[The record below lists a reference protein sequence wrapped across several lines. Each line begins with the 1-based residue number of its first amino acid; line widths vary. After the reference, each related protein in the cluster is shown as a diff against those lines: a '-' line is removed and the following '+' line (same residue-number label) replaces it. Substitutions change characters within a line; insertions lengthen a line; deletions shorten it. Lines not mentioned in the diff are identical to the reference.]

1 MTPKGTL
8 ANMMIRVIGLSCLM
22 AGGAGLAGSP
32 ALAQEPQPQV
42 LGEFQDWAAYTYN
55 SDSGA
60 VCYIVSQPKDWE
72 PKNVNR
78 GPIFFLVTHRPAERV
93 RNEVNTIIG
102 YPFREDST
110 ATVTIGDATF
120 ELFTSGDG
128 AWADTA
134 ERDRQIVEAMK
145 EGSTMRLRGT
155 SWRGTVTTDQYSLR
169 GVTAAMTKI
178 DEECE

>member
-1 MTPKGTL
+1 MTIKATF
-8 ANMMIRVIGLSCLM
+8 ATMMIRAIGLSCFVA
-22 AGGAGLAGSP
+22 AGATLLAGPP
-32 ALAQEPQPQV
+32 ALAQEPRP
-42 LGEFQDWAAYTYN
+42 LGEFQDWAAYTYE

-60 VCYIVSQPKDWE
+60 VCYIVSQPTDWE

-78 GPIFFLVTHRPAERV
+78 GPIFFLVTHRPSERV

-110 ATVTIGDATF
+110 ATVTIGDAKF

-145 EGSTMRLRGT
+145 AGASMRLQGT
-155 SWRGTVTTDQYSLR
+155 SWRGTSTTDRYSLS
-169 GVTAAMTKI
+169 GVTAAMQKI
-178 DEECE
+178 DEECK